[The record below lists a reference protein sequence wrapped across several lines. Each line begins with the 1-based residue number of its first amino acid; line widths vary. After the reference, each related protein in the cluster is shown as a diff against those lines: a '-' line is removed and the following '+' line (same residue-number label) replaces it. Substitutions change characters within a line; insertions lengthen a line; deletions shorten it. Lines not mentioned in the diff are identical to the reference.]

1 MGRLFLRVL
10 GAIERFGNKLPDPAL
25 LFLLLLF
32 MVWGVS
38 ALLAPVAFEVVDP
51 RSGTPLVVVDL
62 LSTTALVKFLA
73 DLTRTFTGFQPL
85 GVVLVVMLG
94 VGVAEKAGL
103 VKAGLERLI
112 AITPRR
118 ALVPMVAL
126 VGVLSHTAADAGF
139 VVVIP
144 LAGVV
149 FHAAGRHPLAGIA
162 LGFASV
168 SGGFN
173 ASLVPTALDPL
184 LQSFTQS
191 SARLIDPAYVVNPLC
206 GYFFTAASSVLVIGV
221 CWWVTERWVEP
232 RLAATAVDADP
243 ATLPRFDATSPGD
256 RRGLVAAGATLL
268 LMAAGLIALGAPA
281 DSPLRAPDG
290 SLTAATAPLMQAVV
304 PLLFLMFLLPG
315 VAHGWAAGTL
325 KSHRDVVA
333 AMSGAMGTMSY
344 YIVMAFFAALFIDA
358 FGRSNLGAL
367 LALEGATAL
376 KALALPAP
384 ITVVGLI
391 FTTMVADLLIGSASA
406 KWALLSPVLVPMLM
420 QLGIAPELTQ
430 TAYRVGDSVT
440 NIVTPLM
447 TYFPLVVVYCQR
459 YVKQA
464 GIGTVLAMMVP
475 YSVLLT
481 VTWIAFLLG
490 YWALGLPLGLGG
502 RYTYP

>member
-1 MGRLFLRVL
+1 MGRLLLRAL

-32 MVWGVS
+32 AVWGVS

-51 RSGTPLVVVDL
+51 RTGAPLVVNDL
-62 LSTTALVKFLA
+62 LATPALVKFLA
-73 DLTRTFTGFQPL
+73 ELTRTFTGFQPL

-103 VKAGLERLI
+103 VTAGLKRLLS
-112 AITPRR
+112 ITPQR

-184 LQSFTQS
+184 LQGFTQTA
-191 SARLIDPAYVVNPLC
+191 ARLIDPNYLVNPLC

-232 RLAATAVDADP
+232 RLAATVVDADP
-243 ATLPRFDATSPGD
+243 TTLPRFDAATDGD
-256 RRGLVAAGATLL
+256 RRGLRAAGVTLA
-268 LMAAGLIALGAPA
+268 LMAAALVWLGWSA

-290 SLTAATAPLMQAVV
+290 SLTAANAPLMQAVV

-325 KSHRDVVA
+325 RSHRDVVG

-367 LALEGATAL
+367 LALEGAQAL
-376 KALALPAP
+376 KTLALPAP
-384 ITVVGLI
+384 VTVVGLI
-391 FTTMVADLLIGSASA
+391 LATMVADLLIGSASA

-459 YVKQA
+459 YVKSA

-481 VTWIAFLLG
+481 VTWVAFLLG
-490 YWALGLPLGLGG
+490 YWALGIPLGLGG

>member
-1 MGRLFLRVL
+1 MGRLFLRALAAV
-10 GAIERFGNKLPDPAL
+10 ERAGNKLPDPAL
-25 LFLLLLF
+25 LFLLLLGV
-32 MVWGVS
+32 VWVVS
-38 ALLAPVAFEVVDP
+38 ALLAPIGFDVIDP
-51 RSGTPLVVVDL
+51 RTKAPLVVNDL
-62 LSTTALVKFLA
+62 LAAPALARFLA
-73 DLTRTFTGFQPL
+73 ELTRTFTGFQPL

-94 VGVAEKAGL
+94 VGVAEKSGL
-103 VKAGLERLI
+103 VRAGLEQLL
-112 AITPRR
+112 AFTPAR

-149 FHAAGRHPLAGIA
+149 FHAAGRHPLAGVA
-162 LGFASV
+162 LGFAAV

-184 LQSFTQS
+184 LQGFTQS
-191 SARLIDPAYVVNPLC
+191 AAQLIDPSYAVNPLC
-206 GYFFTAASSVLVIGV
+206 GYFFTAASSFLVIGG
-221 CWWVTERWVEP
+221 CWWVTEKIVEP
-232 RLAATAVDADP
+232 RLATVVVDGAP
-243 ATLPRFDATSPGD
+243 AEPPTGITPES
-256 RRGLVAAGATLL
+256 RRGLWAASVTLVL
-268 LMAAGLIALGAPA
+268 LALLITWMAWPSDSALRG
-281 DSPLRAPDG
+281 PDG
-290 SLTAATAPLMQAVV
+290 TLTASSAPLMQAVV

-315 VAHGWAAGTL
+315 LAFGWAAGTL
-325 KSHRDVVA
+325 RSHRDVVA

-344 YIVMAFFAALFIDA
+344 YIVMAFFASLFIDA

-376 KALALPAP
+376 RSLALPP
-384 ITVVGLI
+384 SITVVALI
-391 FTTMVADLLIGSASA
+391 GATMIADLLIGSASA
-406 KWALLSPVLVPMLM
+406 KWALLSPVFVPMLM

-447 TYFPLVVVYCQR
+447 PYFPLVVVYCQR

-464 GIGTVLAMMVP
+464 GIGTVLSMMLP
-475 YSVLLT
+475 YSLVLT
-481 VTWIAFLLG
+481 FTWILFLLG
-490 YWALGLPLGLGG
+490 YWALDLPLGLGG